1 MSPGDRDA
9 AHSGRPSAV
18 REGRARAVLVVE
30 DDEDLRLVLGDNL
43 EAEGYEVTLVR
54 SAKEAREALGQ
65 TGFELV
71 VLDLM
76 LPDGDGYS
84 ICRELRKARRNERVL
99 MLTARSLEDDVVNG
113 FAAGAD
119 DYVLKPYRLR
129 ELLARVAALLRRPS
143 NDAARRLAFAG
154 YVLDL
159 DARAVSDA
167 QGRPVVLTRTEFD
180 LLATL
185 LEHSG
190 VARSRDQLI
199 DAAWGP
205 DVMVDPRTVD
215 NFVAALKKKLGW
227 TADSAW
233 RLVALRGVGYRF
245 EVD

>member
-1 MSPGDRDA
+1 MSLGERDIG
-9 AHSGRPSAV
+9 HSGRPSASRDGRV
-18 REGRARAVLVVE
+18 RAILVVE

-43 EAEGYEVTLVR
+43 EAEGYEVTLAR
-54 SAKEAREALGQ
+54 SAKEAREALERG
-65 TGFELV
+65 GFELV

-84 ICRELRKARRNERVL
+84 ICRELRKARRTERVL

-129 ELLARVAALLRRPS
+129 ELLARVAALLRRPT
-143 NDAARRLAFAG
+143 DEGVRRLGFAG
-154 YVLDL
+154 FILDL
-159 DARAVSDA
+159 EARAVNDP
-167 QGRPVVLTRTEFD
+167 QGRQVALTRTEFD
-180 LLATL
+180 LLVTL

-199 DAAWGP
+199 DVAWGR

-227 TADSAW
+227 TAESTW
-233 RLVALRGVGYRF
+233 RLVAVRGVGYRF

>member
-1 MSPGDRDA
+1 MKPLDRDA
-9 AHSGRPSAV
+9 AHASRASAA
-18 REGRARAVLVVE
+18 RDGRARAILVVE

-43 EAEGYEVTLVR
+43 EAEGYEVTLAR
-54 SAKEAREALGQ
+54 SAREAREALER

-76 LPDGDGYS
+76 LPDGDGYT
-84 ICRELRKARRNERVL
+84 ICRELRKARRSERVL

-113 FAAGAD
+113 FAVGAD

-129 ELLARVAALLRRPS
+129 ELLARVAALLRRPGD
-143 NDAARRLAFAG
+143 DAARRLGFAG
-154 YVLDL
+154 FVLDL
-159 DARAVSDA
+159 EARGLSDA
-167 QGRPVVLTRTEFD
+167 QGRRVALTRTEFD
-180 LLATL
+180 LLVTL

-215 NFVAALKKKLGW
+215 NFVGALKKKLGW
-227 TADSAW
+227 NAESAW
-233 RLVALRGVGYRF
+233 RLVAVRGVGYRF